1 MKTNQTVSAVICTI
15 GDRQSEIDKTL
26 KSLIAQDIKICQI
39 VIVDQNKHKL
49 LVPIIDK
56 YSSFTQIDH
65 VRTED
70 LNIKKSFG
78 ASWARN
84 VGLNYIKT
92 DYVFFPDDDCWYPK
106 NFVSECLN
114 SLKEFNVDFVCGRA
128 ADELSKKSINAF
140 FLNNS
145 TMINKMNV
153 WFTSIEWTIFYKSK
167 IVKKVD
173 GYDETL
179 GVGARTKWGAAE
191 GQDLLIRLLS
201 KGFRGYFN
209 YDIIGHHAL
218 VKLNANDSKN
228 LEKLRSYGRG
238 TGRVLMLHKYF
249 MMFIILSLMPLFK
262 IPLSLLKLNFNDIK
276 ARFFISI
283 AIFEGYFSKNG

>member
-1 MKTNQTVSAVICTI
+1 MKANHTVSAVICTI
-15 GDRQSEIDKTL
+15 GERQLEIDKTI
-26 KSLIAQDIKICQI
+26 KSLISQDMKICQI

-49 LVPIIDK
+49 LNQIINK
-56 YSSFTQIDH
+56 YSSFTKIDH

-70 LNIKKSFG
+70 LNIEKSFG

-106 NFVSECLN
+106 NFVSKCLS
-114 SLKEFNVDFVCGRA
+114 SLKKFDVDFVCGRA

-140 FLNNS
+140 FLNRS
-145 TMINKMNV
+145 TMISKMNV

-201 KGFRGYFN
+201 KGFKGYFN

-238 TGRVLMLHKYF
+238 TGRVLMLHNYLI
-249 MMFIILSLMPLFK
+249 MFIILSLMPLFK
-262 IPLSLLKLNFNDIK
+262 IPISLLKLNFNDVK
-276 ARFFISI
+276 GRFFISI
-283 AIFEGYFSKNG
+283 AIFEGYFSKNE